1 MFDDVPLAPA
11 DPILGLTEAFKKDPC
26 PEKINL
32 GVGVFTD
39 ASGRTPI
46 LACVREAEKRLA
58 APSTTRNYMPIDGD
72 PSFRT
77 HMQGLVFGRQSEIVF
92 TRRAYTACAPGGTG
106 SLRVAADFL
115 KSNFPNTTVYLSNPT
130 WPNHPQIFDAAGLST
145 DRYPWFDPVGNKL
158 DYAAFLDALS
168 RIPSG
173 AAVLLHACC
182 HNPTGIDPTHE
193 EWSEIAKIL
202 SARGILPIVDFAYQ
216 GFGDGLEEDACGVRT
231 LAGLCREMI
240 VCNSCS
246 KNFGLYADRVGSV
259 TFVTASEETAA
270 KVASQVK
277 RVIRSNYSS
286 PPQHGFSVVSTI
298 LSDPAL
304 SAQWAEE
311 VAGMRARLAML
322 RGLFA
327 DSLAAKGIQQD
338 FGFIKRQKGMFSFS
352 GLTKDQ
358 VETLKKK
365 YSIYIVSSGRVS
377 VAGMNEKT
385 MDRLASAI
393 ASVL

>member
-1 MFDDVPLAPA
+1 MFDDVPPAPA
-11 DPILGLTEAFKKDPC
+11 DPILGLTEAFKKDPN

-39 ASGRTPI
+39 ASGKTPI
-46 LACVREAEKRLA
+46 LASVKEAEKRLA
-58 APSTTRNYMPIDGD
+58 ANAVTRNYLPIDGD
-72 PSFRT
+72 PSFRS
-77 HMQGLVFGRQSEIVF
+77 HMQNLVFGKGSEIVF
-92 TRRAYTACAPGGTG
+92 TKRACTACAPGGTG
-106 SLRVAADFL
+106 ALRVAADFL

-130 WPNHPQIFDAAGLST
+130 WPNHPQIFDAAGLRT
-145 DRYPWFDPVGNKL
+145 DRYPWFDAVGNKL
-158 DYAAFLDALS
+158 DLAAFLDTLS

-173 AAVLLHACC
+173 SAVLLHACC
-182 HNPTGIDPTHE
+182 HNPTGIDPMHE
-193 EWSEIAKIL
+193 QWAEIARVV
-202 SARGILPIVDFAYQ
+202 SSRGILPIVDFAYQ
-216 GFGDGLEEDACGVRT
+216 GFGDGLDEDAAGVRT

-259 TFVTASEETAA
+259 TFVTQSEEAAA
-270 KVASQVK
+270 KVASQAK

-286 PPQHGFSVVSTI
+286 PPQHGFSVVATI

-304 SAQWAEE
+304 APMWEAE
-311 VAGMRARLAML
+311 VAGMRSRLTML
-322 RGLFA
+322 RGMFA
-327 DSLAAKGIQQD
+327 DSLAAKGVKQD

-365 YSIYIVSSGRVS
+365 YSIYIVASGRVS

-385 MDRLASAI
+385 MDRLATAI

>member
-1 MFDDVPLAPA
+1 MFDDVPPAPA
-11 DPILGLTEAFKKDPC
+11 DPILGLTEAFKKDPN

-39 ASGRTPI
+39 ASGKTPI
-46 LACVREAEKRLA
+46 LASVKEAEKRLA
-58 APSTTRNYMPIDGD
+58 ANAVTRNYLPIDGD
-72 PSFRT
+72 PSFRG
-77 HMQGLVFGRQSEIVF
+77 HMQNLVFGRESEIVF
-92 TRRAYTACAPGGTG
+92 TKRACTACAPGGTG
-106 SLRVAADFL
+106 ALRVAADFL

-130 WPNHPQIFDAAGLST
+130 WPNHPQIFDAAGLRT

-158 DYAAFLDALS
+158 DFSAFLDTLS

-173 AAVLLHACC
+173 SALLLHACC

-193 EWSEIAKIL
+193 QWAEIARIL
-202 SARGILPIVDFAYQ
+202 SSRGILPIVDFAYQ
-216 GFGDGLEEDACGVRT
+216 GFGDGLEEDAAGVRT

-259 TFVTASEETAA
+259 TFVTQSEETAA
-270 KVASQVK
+270 KVASQAK

-304 SAQWAEE
+304 ATMWEAE
-311 VAGMRARLAML
+311 VAAMRARLASL

-327 DSLAAKGIQQD
+327 DSLAAKGVKQD

-365 YSIYIVSSGRVS
+365 YSIYIVASGRVS

-385 MDRLASAI
+385 MDRLATAI

>member
-1 MFDDVPLAPA
+1 MFDDVPPAPA
-11 DPILGLTEAFKKDPC
+11 DPILGLTEAFKKDPN

-39 ASGRTPI
+39 ASGKTPI
-46 LACVREAEKRLA
+46 LACVKEAEKRLA
-58 APSTTRNYMPIDGD
+58 ATAVTRNYLPIDGD
-72 PSFRT
+72 PAFRS
-77 HMQGLVFGRQSEIVF
+77 HMQNLVFGKGSEIVF
-92 TRRAYTACAPGGTG
+92 TKRACTACAPGGTG
-106 SLRVAADFL
+106 ALRVAADFL

-130 WPNHPQIFDAAGLST
+130 WPNHPQIFDAAGLRT
-145 DRYPWFDPVGNKL
+145 DRYPWFDAVGNKL
-158 DYAAFLDALS
+158 DFAAFLDTLS

-173 AAVLLHACC
+173 GAVLLHACC
-182 HNPTGIDPTHE
+182 HNPTGIDPTQE
-193 EWSEIAKIL
+193 QWAEIARVV
-202 SARGILPIVDFAYQ
+202 SSRGILPIVDFAYQ
-216 GFGDGLEEDACGVRT
+216 GFGDGLDEDAAGVRT

-259 TFVTASEETAA
+259 TFVTQSEDAAA
-270 KVASQVK
+270 KVASQAK

-286 PPQHGFSVVSTI
+286 PPQHGFSVVATI
-298 LSDPAL
+298 LSDEAL
-304 SAQWAEE
+304 AAQWRDE
-311 VAGMRARLAML
+311 VAGMRSRLTML
-322 RGLFA
+322 RGMFA
-327 DSLAAKGIQQD
+327 DSLAAKGVKQD

-365 YSIYIVSSGRVS
+365 YSIYIVASGRVS

-385 MDRLASAI
+385 MDRLATAI